1 MPTQLISHDK
11 SKVNYY
17 RLKKILSTGA
27 RWLLI
32 YGKRSNGKSYAVKE
46 HVLTEAFKKGSQFIL
61 LRRWDVDI
69 KQRELLLYFADL
81 EDYIINMTSGAYN
94 GIGCYHKTFYFM
106 NTDETGNVINKSAP
120 IGYALALTQAEHYKS
135 SAYTDVDSV
144 IYEEFLTDNYYL
156 PDEPNRLMQL
166 VSTIFRTRQGHVF
179 MIGNTVSRVC
189 PYIGEWGLRNILTQ
203 KAGTI
208 DVYNIETDTGIV
220 QIACEYCEPKE
231 GGKSSLVF
239 GRSAKQINH
248 GDWDIKQMPHLPKR
262 RLTDYDIL
270 YTMVVEVSTF
280 MFLCELL
287 CDKETG
293 ACLWF
298 VSPKTT
304 EIKDNTRV
312 ITDKPDFD
320 PLTTFGFIPISI
332 QERQAFELFKHG
344 KVAYSDNMTGTDF
357 TQAIKQ
363 FKTI

>member
-1 MPTQLISHDK
+1 MQIPPILQGKNNVS
-11 SKVNYY
+11 YY
-17 RLKKILSTGA
+17 RLNKILSTGA

-46 HVLTEAFKKGSQFIL
+46 HVLSEAFKKGSQFIL

-81 EDYIINMTSGAYN
+81 EQVVIEMTSGVYN
-94 GIGCYHKTFYFM
+94 GVGCHHKTFYFTY
-106 NTDETGNVINKSAP
+106 TDETGNIINKSAP

-135 SAYTDVDSV
+135 SAYTDVDNL
-144 IYEEFLTDNYYL
+144 IYEEILTDNYYL

-203 KAGTI
+203 SAGTI
-208 DVYNIETDTGIV
+208 DVYNVETETGIV

-239 GRSAKQINH
+239 GRTAKQINY
-248 GDWDIKQMPHLPKR
+248 GDWDVKQMPHLPKR
-262 RLTDYDIL
+262 RLTDYEL
-270 YTMVVEVSTF
+270 CYTIIVEVSTF
-280 MFLCELL
+280 KFLCELL
-287 CDKETG
+287 IDKETG
-293 ACLWF
+293 ACLWY

-304 EIKDNTRV
+304 EIKANTRV
-312 ITDKPDFD
+312 VSDKTDFN
-320 PLTTFGFIPISI
+320 PLTTKGFIPLSI
-332 QERQAFELFKHG
+332 AEQKAFELFRVG
-344 KVAYSDNMTGTDF
+344 KVAYSDNLTGTDF

-363 FKTI
+363 INN